1 VEINKE
7 GLMNFGN
14 SFAHRTAP
22 VRRLIVTSGIAVALS
37 TALTWGAAAEQ
48 NGGAIQM
55 LRAMSDY
62 TASQKN
68 ISLTYDSDIE
78 VITPELQ
85 KIQFA
90 SSGKLLLSR
99 PDKLRVTRT
108 GGYTDVE
115 LVFDG
120 KTITVLGKDAN
131 SYAQVDATGSVDQ
144 VIDRLRG
151 EYGVAA
157 PGADL
162 LLSRTF
168 DQLME
173 DVIDAAH
180 IGRGV
185 VDGVECEHLA
195 FRNAETDWQLWIEAG
210 DRPIP
215 RKYVI
220 TSKAVAGAPQYT
232 LRIKEWKTDAPLG
245 ADAFAFAAP
254 QGAKKVNLDGLS
266 DVDEVPQGVVK
277 GSTK

>member
-1 VEINKE
+1 
-7 GLMNFGN
+7 M
-14 SFAHRTAP
+14 SFRNWLVHSTAL
-22 VRRLIVTSGIAVALS
+22 VRRLIVTCGIAVTVS
-37 TALTWGAAAEQ
+37 ISLTWAAVAEQ

-62 TASQKN
+62 TASQKS

-85 KIQFA
+85 KIQFT
-90 SSGKLLLSR
+90 SSGKLQLSR

-120 KTITVLGKDAN
+120 KKITVLGKDAN

-157 PGADL
+157 PGADI
-162 LLSRTF
+162 LLSHSF

-266 DVDEVPQGVVK
+266 DIDEVPQGVVK
-277 GSTK
+277 GSKK